1 MLSRVVRRGGTS
13 ARRRIRPSMVRGYS
27 TKRRD
32 AYFGDMEKYGYLYQ
46 NLPKHPPVDDKHI
59 KVCQEIYD
67 SVTAAPLPLV
77 VLAPSPT
84 IWVPSVLRNLGVV
97 STSIPKGSTRRVLGK
112 SSWSNQEW
120 TKSDAERRALDMFI
134 DEQEGN
140 RQLSG
145 SVLFEYLNWSIAAN
159 DAFLI
164 GAACSDKEIHIGHDD
179 VPFKMMDPNI
189 LFDVDNKRPRVFGRE
204 LALAS
209 LFGYR
214 KIDNPYHTLGIVLLR
229 NPDQP
234 YGGSLE
240 EFLKI
245 LQQIKSKDD
254 ILEATKNLEKPPVKF
269 FDMAAKT
276 DKTSKGV
283 KGDGETSNIS

>member
-1 MLSRVVRRGGTS
+1 MLAQLQKALAAQGRAALSGLGGIGKTQTAMEYAHRYLDEYVYTFWVSAASRGT
-13 ARRRIRPSMVRGYS
+13 ILS

-145 SVLFEYLNWSIAAN
+145 SVLLSIS
-159 DAFLI
+159 I
-164 GAACSDKEIHIGHDD
+164 G
-179 VPFKMMDPNI
+179 VLRQTTPF
-189 LFDVDNKRPRVFGRE
+189 
-204 LALAS
+204 
-209 LFGYR
+209 
-214 KIDNPYHTLGIVLLR
+214 
-229 NPDQP
+229 
-234 YGGSLE
+234 
-240 EFLKI
+240 
-245 LQQIKSKDD
+245 
-254 ILEATKNLEKPPVKF
+254 
-269 FDMAAKT
+269 
-276 DKTSKGV
+276 
-283 KGDGETSNIS
+283 